1 MKHNT
6 ISESGIINKDGK
18 LMLPMDRVNDF
29 IKGHKGQRIV
39 VQFFVAAPGS
49 SEAQKTYYKKYIIP
63 TVRLALME
71 LGERKSE
78 AQTDR
83 WLLENYPGDKE
94 ESEIGLGTEVEL
106 GERLSQSQMS
116 DYIDWIKQ
124 FAAENLNTYIEDPRT
139 I

>member
-6 ISESGIINKDGK
+6 ISESGIIRNDGK
-18 LMLPMDRVNDF
+18 LMLPMDRINAFV
-29 IKGHKGQRIV
+29 KEHKGQRII
-39 VQFFVAAPGS
+39 VQFYAVALGS
-49 SEAQKTYYKKYIIP
+49 SEAQRTYYKKYIVP
-63 TVRLALME
+63 TVRQAFME

-83 WLLENYPGDKE
+83 WLLEHYPGDKS
-94 ESEIGLGTEVEL
+94 ESEIGLGTEVES
-106 GERLSQSQMS
+106 GEQLSQSQMS
-116 DYIDWIKQ
+116 DFIDWVKQ